1 MQLVPGFA
9 LNEEARRHTY
19 AESGSLSYGL
29 SFRLRLLSTPPR
41 SDAVSFSYIV
51 VTSYGMD
58 FHLADKAPSRTH
70 SFPRRR
76 EPIAPCHMRHCI
88 DSRLRGNDNAAT
100 AAALNAAQ
108 CPF

>member
-29 SFRLRLLSTPPR
+29 SFRFRLLPTPLR
-41 SDAVSFSYIV
+41 SDAVSFSFIV

-70 SFPRRR
+70 SFRRR
-76 EPIAPCHMRHCI
+76 PESSA
-88 DSRLRGNDNAAT
+88 
-100 AAALNAAQ
+100 
-108 CPF
+108 

>member
-29 SFRLRLLSTPPR
+29 SFRFRLLPTPLR

-51 VTSYGMD
+51 VTSYDMD
-58 FHLADKAPSRTH
+58 LHLADKAPSRTH
-70 SFPRRR
+70 SFQRKL
-76 EPIAPCHMRHCI
+76 EP
-88 DSRLRGNDNAAT
+88 S
-100 AAALNAAQ
+100 
-108 CPF
+108 PFNHAKHLI

>member
-70 SFPRRR
+70 SFQRRL
-76 EPIAPCHMRHCI
+76 EPSLLTDAKHPYLDPSDEVTYWILACASMT
-88 DSRLRGNDNAAT
+88 N
-100 AAALNAAQ
+100 
-108 CPF
+108 

>member
-70 SFPRRR
+70 SFQRTLESSSFTRPSSNQLFIQVI
-76 EPIAPCHMRHCI
+76 P
-88 DSRLRGNDNAAT
+88 LRIFLLD
-100 AAALNAAQ
+100 Q
-108 CPF
+108 F